1 MNTISIEEFYGND
14 LLSKLFESKPAECC
28 KDGFQHRL
36 LKNEFVIGNL
46 QCLCVEDVVV
56 SYQEWQLIQP
66 FQLSIAHREQ
76 LIKLQFEIEG
86 DSKFRSD
93 DSKKIDIPE
102 GHYQFIY
109 IPNAKGK
116 LEYSKSR
123 KVLDLHISLEHLL
136 QFLTSQGLSDKEI
149 REHLLIKHYS
159 FFRSA
164 MKITPQQHALIRE
177 LLNHQYQEGF
187 AKEFIRIK
195 ALELIYSAFK
205 DNAKTASETKWR
217 VEDRTILLEIKN
229 YLDCHFQQELHL
241 KTIARQFGIN
251 EFKLKNAFKDLFQDT
266 VINYVR
272 KQRVKHAHH
281 LLMHSNM
288 EIKEIAFI
296 SGFKYAHHFSQ
307 VYLQHY
313 ERLPSE
319 TRQAINR

>member
-1 MNTISIEEFYGND
+1 LKTISIEKFYGND
-14 LLSKLFESKPAECC
+14 LLSKLFEPKPSECC
-28 KDGFQHRL
+28 KYGFQHRII
-36 LKNEFVIGNL
+36 KNEFVEAAL
-46 QCLCVEDVVV
+46 QCLCLDDIII
-56 SYQEWQLIQP
+56 SYQEWDLKQA
-66 FQLSIAHREQ
+66 FQL
-76 LIKLQFEIEG
+76 LINHPEELVKLQFEIEG

-93 DSKKIDIPE
+93 DLKKIDIPE

-109 IPNAKGK
+109 IPNAKGH
-116 LEYSKSR
+116 LEYSRSR

-164 MKITPQQHALIRE
+164 MKITPQQYALIKE

-241 KTIARQFGIN
+241 KSISRQFGIN

-272 KQRVKHAHH
+272 KQRLKYAHH

-313 ERLPSE
+313 ERRPSE
-319 TRQAINR
+319 ARQAINR